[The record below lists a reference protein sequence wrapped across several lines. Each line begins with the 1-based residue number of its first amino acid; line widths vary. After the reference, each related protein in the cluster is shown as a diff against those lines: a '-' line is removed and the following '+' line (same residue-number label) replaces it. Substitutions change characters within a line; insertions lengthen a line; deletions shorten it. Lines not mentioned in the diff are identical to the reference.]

1 MFEGLKE
8 VQYEQLKEIMAT
20 ISHIIENI
28 NKKIEI
34 GTSLVAKTPSF
45 QSRGPGFDLWSGN

>member
-20 ISHIIENI
+20 ISHLIENI

-34 GTSLVAKTPSF
+34 ILKN
-45 QSRGPGFDLWSGN
+45 QM